1 LKEIDMTEKTVK
13 IPGPDHPITIEP
25 ASKRVVVRSGDK
37 VIADT
42 VHALFLREAKY
53 PAVQYIPRNDVDM
66 SALVRSETTSYC
78 PYKGEASYFSVPS
91 GGGRSVDAVWSYEA
105 PHDAVAEIKDY
116 LAFYPDR
123 VEGISESAI

>member
-78 PYKGEASYFSVPS
+78 PYKGEASYFSIPS

>member
-25 ASKRVVVRSGDK
+25 ASKRVVVRSGDN

-78 PYKGEASYFSVPS
+78 PYKGEASYFSIPS
-91 GGGRSVDAVWSYEA
+91 GGGRFVDAVWSYEA

>member
-1 LKEIDMTEKTVK
+1 MTEKIVK

-42 VHALFLREAKY
+42 VHALFLCEATY
-53 PAVQYIPRNDVDM
+53 PAVQYIPRNDVDL

-78 PYKGEASYFSVPS
+78 PYKGEASYFSIPL

>member
-78 PYKGEASYFSVPS
+78 PYKGEASYFSIPS

-123 VEGISESAI
+123 VEVISESAI